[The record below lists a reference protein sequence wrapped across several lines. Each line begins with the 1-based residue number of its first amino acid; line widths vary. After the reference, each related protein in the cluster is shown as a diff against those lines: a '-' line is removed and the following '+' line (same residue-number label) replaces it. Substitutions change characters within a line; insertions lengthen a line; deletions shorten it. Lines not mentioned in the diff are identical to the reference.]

1 MRFYGLALVF
11 LSFSFSA
18 FALSLDDVRSIVKGS
33 SKSSYSVSDHG
44 FLCERIAVETIHEQ
58 DPSAEI
64 LNGVEYKKKG
74 GRIIGELDLVILHDN
89 EVSEVIEV
97 KCMKSFASA
106 SHKADEQL
114 ERFSSYLGHC
124 DVDFSLDGEKVPCE
138 AFSNPDIPL
147 RKMSYADAKSAGFD
161 YDIGVTRKELIK
173 LIEED

>member
-1 MRFYGLALVF
+1 MRFCCLALVC
-11 LSFSFSA
+11 LSSSA

-33 SKSSYSVSDHG
+33 SKSSYSVADHG
-44 FLCERIAVETIHEQ
+44 YLCERIAVETIHEQ

-74 GRIIGELDLVILHDN
+74 GRVIGELDLVVLHDDV
-89 EVSEVIEV
+89 VSEVIEV
-97 KCMKSFASA
+97 KCMKNFASA

-114 ERFSSYLGHC
+114 ERFSHYLGHC
-124 DVDFSLDGEKVPCE
+124 DVDFSLGGEGVPCE
-138 AFSNPDIPL
+138 AFSNSDIPL
-147 RKMSYADAKSAGFD
+147 RKMSYADARSAGFD